1 MPLFPRQPLTFHV
14 SRLELHSSRL
24 LLSDPQDLVIDN
36 PLSTLSHNP
45 TSQSRLNS
53 LTPHH
58 VHNTH
63 PLINNPHNSPH
74 FDSHLNLN
82 VHKNTHRPAKHHDL
96 AVYPNS
102 SSSNLTQTCEIY
114 TTAATETR
122 QVSRSAG
129 DGIRLA
135 LSSSMIRFGTGVS
148 GPATATATATATA
161 SGAVGIA
168 TASRN
173 QTDVLQSSGAVGR
186 VQKKWRILG
195 LMLCV
200 WISFLGAN

>member
-24 LLSDPQDLVIDN
+24 ILSDPQDLVIDN

-58 VHNTH
+58 VHNVRPPSPFLTKFHKSQIH

-96 AVYPNS
+96 AVLP
-102 SSSNLTQTCEIY
+102 
-114 TTAATETR
+114 
-122 QVSRSAG
+122 
-129 DGIRLA
+129 
-135 LSSSMIRFGTGVS
+135 
-148 GPATATATATATA
+148 
-161 SGAVGIA
+161 
-168 TASRN
+168 
-173 QTDVLQSSGAVGR
+173 
-186 VQKKWRILG
+186 
-195 LMLCV
+195 
-200 WISFLGAN
+200 